1 MSDSSSF
8 PASNPQ
14 SSSAIGSV
22 ERGIAG
28 NYQFEIKEVL
38 SEAWS
43 KTNGSK
49 LTFLVAYVIYVAIL
63 AVVGFVVGLVT
74 VSFDKVG
81 FDFFDFLRNLIPVIV
96 GMPMAA
102 GLVMLGLRRS
112 AGVQTSPMIVLSY
125 YHLWIPIFIL
135 TLFLDIL
142 VVVGL
147 ALLVIPGIY
156 LAVAYTMATPLLVE
170 KGLAPWEAMETS
182 RKALTHQ
189 WFKVFGLMLILG
201 LLNLATIL
209 TLGIGLFWTVPLTF
223 ISIGLLYQK
232 VFGIEAATLHP

>member
-1 MSDSSSF
+1 MSDLSSF

-14 SSSAIGSV
+14 SSLAVGSV

-43 KTNGSK
+43 KTKGSK
-49 LTFLVAYVIYVAIL
+49 LTFLVAYVVYVAIL
-63 AVVGFVVGLVT
+63 AAVGFVVGLVT

-102 GLVMLGLRRS
+102 GLIMLGLRRS
-112 AGVQTSPMIVLSY
+112 EGVATSPMIVLSY
-125 YHLWIPIFIL
+125 YHLWIPILIL

-147 ALLVIPGIY
+147 ALLVIPGLY
-156 LAVAYTMATPLLVE
+156 LAIAYTMATPLLID
-170 KGLAPWEAMETS
+170 KALAPWEAMEAS
-182 RKALTHQ
+182 RKAVTHQ

-209 TLGIGLFWTVPLTF
+209 TLGVGLFWTVPLTF